1 MLGFGK
7 TKEMTLGSL
16 GKIKNH
22 SREKVGLWALYC
34 RNDGTPEDAGI
45 DDPDFADHFT
55 LLYIAPSGKKLMDFI
70 TSYIRSRHKT
80 HFVSWKK
87 LHFPGD
93 TEEDAWKKYLV
104 SVLYSDEGPIDPAE
118 DLRVIEWEVSAS
130 DTADILNAAI
140 VPAPDPEEDPG
151 K

>member
-16 GKIKNH
+16 RKIKDH
-22 SREKVGLWALYC
+22 SREKVGLWALYR
-34 RNDGTPEDAGI
+34 RNDGTPEDTGN
-45 DDPDFADHFT
+45 DDPDFVDHFT
-55 LLYIAPSGKKLMDFI
+55 LLYIAPSGKKLIDFI
-70 TSYIRSRHKT
+70 TSYIHSRHET

-87 LHFPGD
+87 LHFPDD
-93 TEEDAWKKYLV
+93 TEADAWEKYLTT
-104 SVLYSDEGPIDPAE
+104 VLYSDGGPIDPAE
-118 DLRVIEWEVSAS
+118 DLRVIEWELSAS

-140 VPAPDPEEDPG
+140 VLAPDPEEDSG